1 MAFTFPT
8 MHWEEVF
15 WPGSCSCLW
24 RFAQTYDISRVF
36 QTDELQESSI
46 PNWFCCIQLSYP
58 TGNYFCSCFMQNHQ
72 HLFKLMLNLVDF
84 VRHSRHSADISWCLS
99 IRTSGKFDLFLNQ
112 SLYFCDWLKVSS
124 SLYKE
129 SCEGEILV
137 TFSCILIVWLVLDY
151 VRISDTIFVSCHSN
165 QRNQQFSSLW

>member
-84 VRHSRHSADISWCLS
+84 VRHSRHFGVFQYERQENLAFSW
-99 IRTSGKFDLFLNQ
+99 T
-112 SLYFCDWLKVSS
+112 KV
-124 SLYKE
+124 Y
-129 SCEGEILV
+129 
-137 TFSCILIVWLVLDY
+137 
-151 VRISDTIFVSCHSN
+151 IFVIDLKFLRVCIKKAVKGKY
-165 QRNQQFSSLW
+165 